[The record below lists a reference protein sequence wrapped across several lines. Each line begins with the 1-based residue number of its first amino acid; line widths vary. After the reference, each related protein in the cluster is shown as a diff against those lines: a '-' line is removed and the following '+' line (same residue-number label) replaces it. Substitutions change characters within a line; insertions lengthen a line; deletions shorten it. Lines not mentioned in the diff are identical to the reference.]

1 MSEEQAQQMLQQ
13 MQMLENM
20 YAEMSQKENSIKNI
34 MRDADSAIKSI
45 KEIKANPDSENL
57 VPVGMG
63 TFIKTKTIPNEK
75 IVVNV
80 GAGVAIEKDHDSAL
94 SYLESKIKEL
104 EVALQETNAQRQQI
118 AANLEQGKQQMQQI
132 MQQPQSQPQS

>member
-1 MSEEQAQQMLQQ
+1 
-13 MQMLENM
+13 
-20 YAEMSQKENSIKNI
+20 
-34 MRDADSAIKSI
+34 
-45 KEIKANPDSENL
+45 
-57 VPVGMG
+57 MG

-75 IVVNV
+75 IVINV

-104 EVALQETNAQRQQI
+104 EVAFQETNSQRQQI

-132 MQQPQSQPQS
+132 MQQSQSPPQSK

>member
-1 MSEEQAQQMLQQ
+1 MSEEQAQQLLQQ

-20 YAEMSQKENSIKNI
+20 FAELSQKENSIVNI
-34 MRDADSAIKSI
+34 IRDANSAIKSI
-45 KEIKANPDSENL
+45 QELKANPDSESL

-63 TFIKTKTIPNEK
+63 TFIKTTSMPDEK

-94 SYLESKIKEL
+94 NYLESKIKEL
-104 EVALQETNAQRQQI
+104 EVALQETNSQRQQI
-118 AANLEQGKQQMQQI
+118 AANIEQGKQQMQQI
-132 MQQPQSQPQS
+132 MQPPQNKPQ

>member
-1 MSEEQAQQMLQQ
+1 MSEEQAQQLLQQ

-20 YAEMSQKENSIKNI
+20 FAELSQKENSIKNI
-34 MRDADSAIKSI
+34 IRDADSAIKSI
-45 KEIKANPDSENL
+45 QEIKVNPDSESL

-63 TFIKTKTIPNEK
+63 TFIKTKTMPNEK

-94 SYLESKIKEL
+94 NYLESKIKEL
-104 EVALQETNAQRQQI
+104 EVALQETNSQRQQV

-132 MQQPQSQPQS
+132 MQQPQNNPQ

>member
-1 MSEEQAQQMLQQ
+1 MSEEQAQQLLQQ

-20 YAEMSQKENSIKNI
+20 FAELSQKENSIVNI
-34 MRDADSAIKSI
+34 IRDANSAIKSI
-45 KEIKANPDSENL
+45 QELKANPDSENL

-63 TFIKTKTIPNEK
+63 TFIKTKPISDEK

-94 SYLESKIKEL
+94 NYLESKIKEL
-104 EVALQETNAQRQQI
+104 EVALQETNSQRQQI
-118 AANLEQGKQQMQQI
+118 AANIEQGKQQMQQI
-132 MQQPQSQPQS
+132 MQPTQNKPQ

>member
-1 MSEEQAQQMLQQ
+1 MSEEQAQQLLQQ

-20 YAEMSQKENSIKNI
+20 FAELSQKENSIVNI
-34 MRDADSAIKSI
+34 IRDANSAVKSI
-45 KEIKANPDSENL
+45 QGIKENPDSESL

-75 IVVNV
+75 VVVNV

-94 SYLESKIKEL
+94 NFLESKIKEL
-104 EVALQETNAQRQQI
+104 EVALQETNSQRQQI
-118 AANLEQGKQQMQQI
+118 AANIEQGKQQMQQI
-132 MQQPQSQPQS
+132 MQQSQNKPQ

>member
-1 MSEEQAQQMLQQ
+1 MSEEQAQQLLQQ

-20 YAEMSQKENSIKNI
+20 FAELSQKENSIVNI
-34 MRDADSAIKSI
+34 IRDANSAIKSI
-45 KEIKANPDSENL
+45 QELKANPDSENL

-63 TFIKTKTIPNEK
+63 TFIKTKPLSDEK

-94 SYLESKIKEL
+94 NYLESKIKEL
-104 EVALQETNAQRQQI
+104 EVALQETNSQRQQI
-118 AANLEQGKQQMQQI
+118 AANIEQGKQQMQQI
-132 MQQPQSQPQS
+132 MQPPQNKPQ

>member
-20 YAEMSQKENSIKNI
+20 YAELSQKENSIKNVI
-34 MRDADSAIKSI
+34 RDADSAIKLI
-45 KEIKANPDSENL
+45 QGIKANPDSESL

-63 TFIKTKTIPNEK
+63 TFVKTKNIPNEK

-132 MQQPQSQPQS
+132 MQQSQSPPK

>member
-20 YAEMSQKENSIKNI
+20 YAELSQKENSIRNI
-34 MRDADSAIKSI
+34 IRDADAAIKSI
-45 KEIKANPDSENL
+45 QELKVNPDSETL
-57 VPVGMG
+57 VPIGMG
-63 TFIKTKTIPNEK
+63 SYIKTKNIPNEK
-75 IVVNV
+75 IVVNI
-80 GAGVAIEKDHDSAL
+80 GAGVAIEKDADAAL

-104 EVALQETNAQRQQI
+104 EVAFQETSSQRQQI

-132 MQQPQSQPQS
+132 MQQSQSK

>member
-1 MSEEQAQQMLQQ
+1 MSEEQAQQLLQQ

-20 YAEMSQKENSIKNI
+20 FAELSQKENSIVNI
-34 MRDADSAIKSI
+34 IRDANSAVKSI
-45 KEIKANPDSENL
+45 QGIKENPDSESL

-63 TFIKTKTIPNEK
+63 TFIKTKSIPNEK
-75 IVVNV
+75 VVVNV

-94 SYLESKIKEL
+94 NFLESKIKEL

-118 AANLEQGKQQMQQI
+118 AANIEQGKQQMQQI
-132 MQQPQSQPQS
+132 MQQSQNKPQ

>member
-1 MSEEQAQQMLQQ
+1 MSEEQAQQLLQQ

-20 YAEMSQKENSIKNI
+20 FAELSQKENSIVNI
-34 MRDADSAIKSI
+34 IRDANSAIKSI
-45 KEIKANPDSENL
+45 QELKVNPNSESL

-63 TFIKTKTIPNEK
+63 TFIKTKPMSDEK

-94 SYLESKIKEL
+94 NYLESKIKEL
-104 EVALQETNAQRQQI
+104 EVALQETNSQRQQI
-118 AANLEQGKQQMQQI
+118 AANIEQGKQQMQQI
-132 MQQPQSQPQS
+132 MQPTQNKPQ

>member
-20 YAEMSQKENSIKNI
+20 YAELSQKENSIRNI
-34 MRDADSAIKSI
+34 IRDADSAIKSI
-45 KEIKANPDSENL
+45 QELKSNPDSESL

-63 TFIKTKTIPNEK
+63 TFIKVKNIPNEK

-80 GAGVAIEKDHDSAL
+80 GAGVAIEKDADSAL

-104 EVALQETNAQRQQI
+104 EVAFQETSSQRQQI

-132 MQQPQSQPQS
+132 MQQSQSK

>member
-20 YAEMSQKENSIKNI
+20 YTELSQKENSIKNI
-34 MRDADSAIKSI
+34 IRDADSAIKSI
-45 KEIKANPDSENL
+45 QEIKANPDSESL

-63 TFIKTKTIPNEK
+63 TFIKTKHIPNEK

-80 GAGVAIEKDHDSAL
+80 GAGVAIE
-94 SYLESKIKEL
+94 
-104 EVALQETNAQRQQI
+104 
-118 AANLEQGKQQMQQI
+118 
-132 MQQPQSQPQS
+132 

>member
-20 YAEMSQKENSIKNI
+20 FAELSQKQNSITNI
-34 MRDADSAIKSI
+34 IRDANSAIKSI
-45 KEIKANPDSENL
+45 QEIKENPDSENL

-75 IVVNV
+75 VVVNV
-80 GAGVAIEKDHDSAL
+80 GAGVAMEKDHDSAL
-94 SYLESKIKEL
+94 NYLESKIKEL
-104 EVALQETNAQRQQI
+104 EVALQETNSQRQQI

-132 MQQPQSQPQS
+132 MQQPRPK